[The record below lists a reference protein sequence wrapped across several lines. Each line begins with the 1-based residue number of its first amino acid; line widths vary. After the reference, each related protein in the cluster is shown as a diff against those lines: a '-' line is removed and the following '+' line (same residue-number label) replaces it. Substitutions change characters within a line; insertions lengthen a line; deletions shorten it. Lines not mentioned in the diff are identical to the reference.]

1 MTARII
7 ALAIASFAIVA
18 CEDVTRS
25 IDPTLEVS
33 EDTLTV
39 FPLTGSPVSAP
50 NALDLFALQTLRVGA
65 ATAQC
70 VINFC
75 PYDIA
80 IDTAGNAAVVY
91 PIQLVEVTGLPRTA
105 ILEPTTDFDAIS
117 EAPTSG
123 YQDTAAVTLTPGE
136 TVIVRARNQCTGGF
150 PGRDFFFAKVQLLDF
165 GFSNGFRIARFRVRT
180 NPNCGFRSFA
190 DGLPGF

>member
-7 ALAIASFAIVA
+7 ALAIALLAVAA

-25 IDPTLEVS
+25 IDATREVA

-39 FPLTGSPVSAP
+39 FPLRGSPASAP
-50 NALDLFALQTLRVGA
+50 TALDLLGLRALRVGEPN
-65 ATAQC
+65 AQC
-70 VINFC
+70 VNFC

-80 IDTAGNAAVVY
+80 IDTSAGAALVY
-91 PIQLVEVTGLPRTA
+91 PTQLIQTNPFPDIGLLEA
-105 ILEPTTDFDAIS
+105 IAPFDSIA

-123 YQDTAAVTLTPGE
+123 YQDTAAVSLTAGE
-136 TVIVRARNQCTGGF
+136 TVIVRARNACTGGF
-150 PGRDFFFAKVQLLDF
+150 AGRNFFYAKVQLLEL
-165 GFSNGFRIARFRVRT
+165 GSSSGFRTARFRIRT

-190 DGLPGF
+190 DGLPEF